1 MATDTRKART
11 MTYLEVA
18 DVLEDFVEGRGG
30 RWDWDNYLSYT
41 SFENDKYLE
50 QLQERMIRLSDEFPC
65 GKEGGYCGHEGFEVI
80 RCYVREL
87 RTLGTRAEILLAI
100 RVAKGRTS
108 DGKIARREWEGLAR
122 GYRRSASLKRE
133 AVIALLEDRLRDYD
147 AHVVRV
153 ARGDVVA
160 QVASMLEARGKR
172 RMVVPA
178 GIAAEWLPA
187 GFEFVVDVGMT
198 AAELNGFDGVMTGST
213 VAIAET
219 GTVVLQNVAGQG
231 RRATTL
237 VPDYHLCVVQM
248 EDVVETVAEAMERLA
263 GTAGLTTTFFSGPSA
278 TADIEMTR
286 IKGVHGPRFLDVIVA
301 E

>member
-1 MATDTRKART
+1 MGTDGVVSSSA
-11 MTYLEVA
+11 
-18 DVLEDFVEGRGG
+18 
-30 RWDWDNYLSYT
+30 
-41 SFENDKYLE
+41 
-50 QLQERMIRLSDEFPC
+50 
-65 GKEGGYCGHEGFEVI
+65 
-80 RCYVREL
+80 
-87 RTLGTRAEILLAI
+87 RAEVLRRI
-100 RVAKGRTS
+100 RAAKGGAS
-108 DGKIARREWEGLAR
+108 DGDAARREWDAVAR
-122 GYRRSASLKRE
+122 RYRRSASLERGP
-133 AVIALLEDRLRDYD
+133 VIELLEDRLRDYD
-147 AHVVRV
+147 ALV
-153 ARGDVVA
+153 ARVTRGSVAA

-172 RMVVPA
+172 RMVIPA
-178 GIAAEWLPA
+178 RLAVEWLPA
-187 GFEFVVDVGMT
+187 GFEFVVDEGMT